1 MQEEETPG
9 AFLARQQN
17 ARFKNAWTW
26 SGVTYF
32 ADNDRRKDK
41 MIRKL
46 NARVDEQKR
55 TIRAQNDTND
65 SLKETIDRL
74 EATIGR
80 LQKKNKRMRTK

>member
-46 NARVDEQKR
+46 NARLTSR
-55 TIRAQNDTND
+55 SGPYA
-65 SLKETIDRL
+65 L
-74 EATIGR
+74 
-80 LQKKNKRMRTK
+80 RMTPMIV